1 MKRQLLIISVLLF
14 SMMGYSQGIA
24 FEHGTW
30 KDVLEKAKQTNKP
43 VFVDVYTSWCGP
55 CKMMSKDIFPLA
67 EVGAV
72 YNANFVCYQVDAE
85 KGEGVE
91 IAKKYEVK
99 AYPTYLFIKPDGTLF
114 SLAIGSMPVKDFIS
128 VSNTA
133 IADMND
139 PKPLTVWDKEYA
151 GKKNDPGFLLD
162 YMNKRSKLGKSNAL
176 LLDEYLKLLPEERR
190 TSDTIIRFYQK
201 EEHYL
206 NVNSLAYTNL
216 LKNKDEFYKKLYENV
231 YTYLYDGVVYSVKE
245 AAKSKDE
252 QLLHAAIQ
260 AFDKTHKNP
269 LRMSKD
275 ELYMDYYKRTR
286 DSVTYLKY
294 TCDFCNNDLMNIS
307 TDSIKKKDRESLQQ
321 IEKAI
326 QSGAL
331 AVMDSANRAQV
342 KEYSA
347 HLWRNTISEK
357 LNNIAWDV
365 FLTVSDINVLQD
377 ALRWSKRSLEIYPNN
392 PEWTDTYANL
402 FYKLG
407 KKEEAIAKEEEAVQ
421 YAGKDQKKGF
431 EETVT
436 KMKSGVKTW

>member
-1 MKRQLLIISVLLF
+1 
-14 SMMGYSQGIA
+14 
-24 FEHGTW
+24 
-30 KDVLEKAKQTNKP
+30 
-43 VFVDVYTSWCGP
+43 
-55 CKMMSKDIFPLA
+55 
-67 EVGAV
+67 
-72 YNANFVCYQVDAE
+72 
-85 KGEGVE
+85 
-91 IAKKYEVK
+91 
-99 AYPTYLFIKPDGTLF
+99 
-114 SLAIGSMPVKDFIS
+114 
-128 VSNTA
+128 
-133 IADMND
+133 
-139 PKPLTVWDKEYA
+139 
-151 GKKNDPGFLLD
+151 
-162 YMNKRSKLGKSNAL
+162 
-176 LLDEYLKLLPEERR
+176 
-190 TSDTIIRFYQK
+190 
-201 EEHYL
+201 
-206 NVNSLAYTNL
+206 
-216 LKNKDEFYKKLYENV
+216 
-231 YTYLYDGVVYSVKE
+231 
-245 AAKSKDE
+245 
-252 QLLHAAIQ
+252 
-260 AFDKTHKNP
+260 
-269 LRMSKD
+269 
-275 ELYMDYYKRTR
+275 
-286 DSVTYLKY
+286 
-294 TCDFCNNDLMNIS
+294 MNIS